1 MTEEGPPI
9 HDTTEQADVA
19 AVANVT
25 HADVHTVDVSVVVD
39 HQDFPA
45 APIPGLSGLQSG
57 AAATSRRS
65 LSGEGICT
73 MLTRT
78 ICMGYTSVNMHTM
91 DIPKPFHHTLEAKR
105 A

>member
-1 MTEEGPPI
+1 M
-9 HDTTEQADVA
+9 A

-25 HADVHTVDVSVVVD
+25 HADVHTVDVPVVVD

-45 APIPGLSGLQSG
+45 APIPGQSGLQSG

-65 LSGEGICT
+65 LSVEGMCT

-78 ICMGYTSVNMHTM
+78 IYMGYTSVNMHTM